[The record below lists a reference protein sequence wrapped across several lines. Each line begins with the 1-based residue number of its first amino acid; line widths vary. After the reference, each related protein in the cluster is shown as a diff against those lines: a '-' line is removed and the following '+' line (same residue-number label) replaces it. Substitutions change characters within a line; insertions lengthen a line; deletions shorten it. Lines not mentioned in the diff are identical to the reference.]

1 MKNKFIK
8 ISFIII
14 MVLILTGCGKAD
26 KENNDAIKFKE
37 DYESLNGLT
46 NDKDK
51 EYRNVLIDED
61 NPFKYIDEEE
71 LIKKID
77 NKESFYVYFGSKFC
91 PWCRSVIEKAV
102 QVANDNGVSTIYYI
116 DIWDDEKNEILRD
129 KYEIDENNELK
140 QTIKGTDSYYELL
153 NRFSEVLPNYELK
166 DQNGNNIDVG
176 EKRIYAPSFIYV
188 KEGEARSLVDG
199 ISSKQNGAYDE
210 LSDEVLIEEED
221 IFNEFFTLG
230 NICDEKC

>member
-1 MKNKFIK
+1 MKNKVII

-14 MVLILTGCGKAD
+14 MIFTLTGCGKVD
-26 KENNDAIKFKE
+26 KENKDAIKFKE

-51 EYRNVLIDED
+51 EYRNILIEED

-91 PWCRSVIEKAV
+91 PWCRSVIEKAI

-116 DIWDDEKNEILRD
+116 DIWDDERNEILRD

-140 QTIKGTDSYYELL
+140 QTIKGTDGYYELL
-153 NRFSEVLPNYELK
+153 NRFDEFLPNYELK

-210 LSDEVLIEEED
+210 LSDEVLTEEEE
-221 IFNEFFTLG
+221 IFNEFFALVNT
-230 NICDEKC
+230 CDEKC